1 MDRSLTHGLRL
12 SDFGEWVC
20 VTLNNDVAKE
30 GKLLELNADT
40 LVLAGAGETIR
51 IQHHGIKAVK
61 RLGGEI
67 GDALRGWIA
76 TVREPDPLAAF
87 DI

>member
-1 MDRSLTHGLRL
+1 MDSSLTHGLTL
-12 SDFGEWVC
+12 SDFGEWVR
-20 VTLNNDVAKE
+20 VTLTDDVAKE

-61 RLGGEI
+61 RLGGEVKS
-67 GDALRGWIA
+67 ALRGWIA

-87 DI
+87 DV